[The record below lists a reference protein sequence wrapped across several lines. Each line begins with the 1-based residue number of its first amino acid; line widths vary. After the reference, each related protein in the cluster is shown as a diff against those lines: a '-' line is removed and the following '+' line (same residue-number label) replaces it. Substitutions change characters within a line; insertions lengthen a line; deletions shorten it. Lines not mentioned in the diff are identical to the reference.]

1 MRKILYPLAAM
12 CLLSSCG
19 SITLPAAVKM
29 ESGEALTGTT
39 TAATSGGTF
48 QVASPTG
55 NLNCSGNYD
64 PFDTAPVISAPV
76 RCSDGRYGTITVL
89 RSPEGRSGVGTVALA
104 DGTTGRVAFG
114 SRAAEILQTANVT
127 PVGAVGV
134 QGVPDA
140 SPVVP
145 HVSGPTSSNQMAGV
159 YTAPSFSGASPTYSS
174 GAASSRIYTGNCPTP
189 DSYDAAGR
197 RCGARSAASKP
208 GGYDGYGSW
217 ASSKRYS
224 GGSTYVRGYYRKN
237 GTYVRGHSR
246 RR

>member
-1 MRKILYPLAAM
+1 MRKLLYPLAAM

-19 SITLPAAVKM
+19 SLTLPAAVKM

-114 SRAAEILQTANVT
+114 SRAAEILQTANAAPAGT
-127 PVGAVGV
+127 MGV
-134 QGVPDA
+134 QGVPDV
-140 SPVVP
+140 SPALSQ
-145 HVSGPTSSNQMAGV
+145 VSGANSSQMAGL
-159 YTAPSFSGASPTYSS
+159 YSAPSFSGASPTYSS

-208 GGYDGYGSW
+208 GGYDGYRSW
-217 ASSKRYS
+217 ASSKSYS